1 MIKNAQQAI
10 YWIYNE
16 PKKISF
22 FKKNTLERIN
32 RLLDDLGRPQK
43 KLPPI
48 IHVTGTNGKGST
60 SRFSQAILTESGF
73 KTGLFI
79 SPYIVSFNERIQIDG
94 KNISDEDLVKYTE
107 IVSKHYSGQSSFEII
122 TAIAILYF
130 ADAGLDALVMEVGI
144 GGKWDST
151 NVINATVAVITSIG
165 LDHMEML
172 GDTIEKIS
180 AQKAGIIKD
189 STKAVVYG
197 RLPSAAKKVIENQAS
212 IKKVPFGEITG
223 KIKVSRGYYQQ
234 YNAALA
240 WAAVKVFCHET
251 LDNAEFLSLI
261 DSWKED
267 RLIKFLNSIYWP
279 GRMEIFSKKPFIVLD
294 GAHNKQGVKT
304 LADSLLK
311 QYGDKEQLIL
321 FGHLKSKHISTEDF
335 SVLPLAKFFPVN
347 WKFEKE
353 TSFSNDYP
361 DWKDQLNSLIKKID
375 NERQMIV
382 VTGSLYFVS
391 LVRNYL
397 EKQLASIK

>member
-165 LDHMEML
+165 
-172 GDTIEKIS
+172 
-180 AQKAGIIKD
+180 
-189 STKAVVYG
+189 
-197 RLPSAAKKVIENQAS
+197 
-212 IKKVPFGEITG
+212 
-223 KIKVSRGYYQQ
+223 
-234 YNAALA
+234 
-240 WAAVKVFCHET
+240 
-251 LDNAEFLSLI
+251 
-261 DSWKED
+261 
-267 RLIKFLNSIYWP
+267 
-279 GRMEIFSKKPFIVLD
+279 
-294 GAHNKQGVKT
+294 
-304 LADSLLK
+304 
-311 QYGDKEQLIL
+311 
-321 FGHLKSKHISTEDF
+321 
-335 SVLPLAKFFPVN
+335 
-347 WKFEKE
+347 
-353 TSFSNDYP
+353 
-361 DWKDQLNSLIKKID
+361 
-375 NERQMIV
+375 
-382 VTGSLYFVS
+382 
-391 LVRNYL
+391 
-397 EKQLASIK
+397 